1 MDSSCYKFIIVIQQW
16 DPHSNGV
23 SIIYKLAE
31 YIEKCGY
38 TSNIYIWND
47 STTPDSTPKQ
57 FKDKIIKNVDWSDQR
72 IISIL
77 PEAIPYEVSRKLGGK
92 KRVWY
97 LLNKP
102 MVLTGEKIHL
112 EPNDYFV
119 SYSPLVDNYEPL
131 LPINNKYDEI
141 DNIIEAVLK
150 NNTPKKRQI
159 VVYSGKCRKKYF
171 FRYLLVSIIFRIKV
185 VAISRSIPQDKK
197 SLYKAI
203 AESRLFVSY
212 DPFTSTV
219 YEATLCGTPAY
230 IADNYANIDLTRH
243 NIPLFGVF
251 NDWRLINSFYRIGIK
266 KDVYNKIVD
275 IYRKASENNLEL
287 VYGFL
292 HSAISHFDNLD
303 QNRERN
309 LREYKIRKIRFDTD
323 FKEHQKHRKLIYHTL
338 IDYVP
343 FYCIKTLLK
352 IKIIDFLNVLLNH
365 YFSIFRCDLEMINN
379 IRKCITEHRN
389 KIINAHI
396 TGLINS

>member
-57 FKDKIIKNVDWSDQR
+57 FKDKIIKDVDWSDQR

-77 PEAIPYEVSRKLGGK
+77 PEALPYEVSQKIGGK

-102 MVLTGEKIHL
+102 MLITREKIHI

-131 LPINNKYDEI
+131 LPINNKFDEI

-150 NNTPKKRQI
+150 TNTPKKRQI
-159 VVYSGKCRKKYF
+159 IVYSGKCRKKYF
-171 FRYLLVSIIFRIKV
+171 VRYLLVNIIFGIKV
-185 VAISRSIPQDKK
+185 VAISRIVPQDKK

-203 AESRLFVSY
+203 AESRLLVSY

-243 NIPLFGVF
+243 NIPLSGVF
-251 NDWRLINSFYRIGIK
+251 NDWRLISKYYREGLK
-266 KDVYNKIVD
+266 KDVYDD
-275 IYRKASENNLEL
+275 ILNTYKKTTENHLDQ
-287 VYGFL
+287 VSGFL
-292 HSAISHFDNLD
+292 CSAISHFDNLD
-303 QNRERN
+303 QNREKN
-309 LREYKIRKIRFDTD
+309 LREYHNRIIRFNTE
-323 FKEHQKHRKLIYHTL
+323 FNEHQAHRRLINHTL

-343 FYCIKTLLK
+343 IYCIKILLK
-352 IKIIDFLNVLLNH
+352 VKIIDFLNLLLNY

-379 IRKCITEHRN
+379 IRKCITEYRN